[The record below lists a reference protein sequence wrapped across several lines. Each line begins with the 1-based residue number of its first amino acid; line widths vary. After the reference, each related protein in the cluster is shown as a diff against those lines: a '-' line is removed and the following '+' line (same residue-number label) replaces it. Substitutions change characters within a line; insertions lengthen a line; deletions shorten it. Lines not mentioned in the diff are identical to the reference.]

1 MRTLVIGVDCA
12 TQANKTGLARATWDS
27 VRLRLEEVFAGS
39 EQSPPADT
47 IAAWV
52 DDGVSVLIALDAP
65 LAGRALSVQPWSL
78 IMQGVPSWKALTG
91 FFTASPMTWCEIGW
105 AKGRLRSV
113 RTLSPAPRMCHE
125 I

>member
-65 LAGRALSVQPWSL
+65 LGWPCALGPALVAHHAGRPIVESPDRLFHRLTDDVVRDRLGKRPLEVGANL
-78 IMQGVPSWKALTG
+78 IAR
-91 FFTASPMTWCEIGW
+91 TAHVS
-105 AKGRLRSV
+105 
-113 RTLSPAPRMCHE
+113 
-125 I
+125 